1 MHLVKLKE
9 LFKSNSEPNFFQWTL
24 VSNYA
29 SILGISIL
37 TNSPHHCKIL
47 ITEETVEMLWR
58 GVGSIR
64 KFSILCSQYS
74 CSVVSNSWR
83 PHGPQHWLSCL
94 SPTPGAYSNSCPSH
108 RWCHPT
114 ISSSVLPFS
123 HLQSFL
129 ASAFYVLFFYKT

>member
-47 ITEETVEMLWR
+47 ITEETVLGR
-58 GVGSIR
+58 GGGGESELSKDVSI
-64 KFSILCSQYS
+64 
-74 CSVVSNSWR
+74 
-83 PHGPQHWLSCL
+83 
-94 SPTPGAYSNSCPSH
+94 
-108 RWCHPT
+108 
-114 ISSSVLPFS
+114 
-123 HLQSFL
+123 
-129 ASAFYVLFFYKT
+129 